1 MASSGRKQ
9 AGIDP
14 LALLDHWS
22 IEITAKD
29 VDDLVRAA
37 PLIPEGTK
45 IPVTFLPNETFDA
58 RVAAA
63 ATVRRLGFIPIPHLS
78 ARRIHSR
85 EELEGFLSALQR
97 EAAIDHAFVV
107 AGDPPEPMGP
117 FADALALI
125 QSDLLAAHGVTRV
138 GISGYPEGHPEIG
151 SEKLWDAGRDKRLAL
166 QERGHDFAI
175 VTQFS
180 FDAGPVL
187 EWIARQRAEG
197 INALIRVGVPGPAS
211 VKTLLRFAAR
221 CGVGASAKV
230 MSRYGLS
237 MTRLLGTA
245 GPDRLIEDLAAG
257 LEPAIHGDVRLHFY
271 PFGGIEST
279 AAWIRGYGK
288 RRG

>member
-1 MASSGRKQ
+1 MATAGRVGGGVDPH
-9 AGIDP
+9 ALIDR
-14 LALLDHWS
+14 WS

-29 VDDLVRAA
+29 APELERAA
-37 PLIPEGTK
+37 PLIPPGTK
-45 IPVTFLPNETFDA
+45 IPVTFLPNERFDA

-63 ATVRRLGFIPIPHLS
+63 ATVRRLGFIPIPHIS

-85 EELEGFLSALQR
+85 EELEGFLVALQR

-107 AGDPPEPMGP
+107 AGDPLQPMGP
-117 FADALALI
+117 FADALSLI
-125 QSDLLAAHGVTRV
+125 RSDLLAAHGVTRV

-151 SEKLWDAGRDKRLAL
+151 SDSLWDAGRDKRLAL
-166 QERGHDFAI
+166 TERGHDFAI

-180 FDAGPVL
+180 FDAEPVL

-197 INALIRVGVPGPAS
+197 IQALIRVGVPGPAS

-245 GPDRLIEDLAAG
+245 GPDRLVEDLAAG
-257 LEPAIHGDVRLHFY
+257 LDPTIHGEVRLHFY
-271 PFGGIEST
+271 PFGGIENT
-279 AAWIRGYGK
+279 AAWIRDYRKG
-288 RRG
+288 RA

>member
-1 MASSGRKQ
+1 MAAAGRVGGGVEPQ
-9 AGIDP
+9 ALIDQ
-14 LALLDHWS
+14 WS
-22 IEITAKD
+22 LEITAKD
-29 VDDLVRAA
+29 GPELERAA
-37 PLIPEGTK
+37 PLIPPGTK

-63 ATVRRLGFIPIPHLS
+63 ATVRRLGFIPIPHIS

-85 EELEGFLSALQR
+85 EELEGFLAALQR

-107 AGDPPEPMGP
+107 AGDPPQPMGP
-117 FADALALI
+117 FADALSLI

-151 SEKLWDAGRDKRLAL
+151 SDSLWDAGRDKRLAL
-166 QERGHDFAI
+166 TERGHDFAI

-180 FDAGPVL
+180 FDAEPVL

-197 INALIRVGVPGPAS
+197 IQALIRVGVPGPAS

-221 CGVGASAKV
+221 CGVGASGKV

-245 GPDRLIEDLAAG
+245 GPDRLVEDLAAG
-257 LEPAIHGDVRLHFY
+257 LDSAIHGEVRLHFY
-271 PFGGIEST
+271 PFGGIEKT
-279 AAWIRGYGK
+279 AAWIRDYRNG
-288 RRG
+288 RA